1 MQLDQQKLSQHR
13 LQPQRAVAAGELRR
27 IDQLLLVGAEL
38 PVHPTLET
46 IFESDCQKP
55 IDLFWFN
62 FANPETY
69 LQAEELVQQVKKN
82 FRGYLLGRFETLPER
97 GLIDRAYAAGLDLLE
112 LPLSEVDTEKL
123 ALLDYAR
130 SIFPQ
135 WGVIV
140 TLPAQEQNEALIDT
154 LAQRGLFPLLHLDG
168 VAAEVGE
175 SQLGDR
181 FQQLLRAWQRHKI
194 NLKPVRPL
202 LEHATPFSIPP
213 KPRGV
218 GALLGRVDDARLRTS
233 SDLRRLLRVR
243 QVAASFES
251 AGL

>member
-13 LQPQRAVAAGELRR
+13 LQPQRTVAAGELRR
-27 IDQLLLVGAEL
+27 IDQLLLVGTEL
-38 PVHPTLET
+38 PLHPTLET

-62 FANPETY
+62 FVTTEAY
-69 LQAEELVQQVKKN
+69 LQAEDLVQQVKKN
-82 FRGYLLGRFETLPER
+82 FRGYLLGRFQTLPER
-97 GLIDRAYAAGLDLLE
+97 GLIDRAYAAGLDLLD
-112 LPLSEVDTEKL
+112 LPLHRVDTEQL

-140 TLPAQEQNEALIDT
+140 TLPAQKSSDALVDN
-154 LAQRGLFPLLHLDG
+154 LAQRGLVPLLHLDG
-168 VAAEVGE
+168 VAAE
-175 SQLGDR
+175 LGDHQLAGR
-181 FQQLLRAWQRHKI
+181 FKQLLRTWQRHRI
-194 NLKPVRPL
+194 NLKPLRPL
-202 LEHATPFSIPP
+202 LEYATPFSIPP